1 MTEVKQENVKVD
13 MIVYWVLLGIGV
25 ILAIIGF
32 SLNILPLGIVGAVI
46 PGIFGLLRAWIT
58 LWNSDTSGLMKLI
71 FTIWFVALWVIL
83 GIPIAFVKAI
93 QATSA
98 YAKEKKAEKN
108 NT

>member
-1 MTEVKQENVKVD
+1 MTEIKKENVKVD

-46 PGIFGLLRAWIT
+46 PGIFGLLRAWLT
-58 LWNSDTSGLMKLI
+58 LWNSDTGALMKFIL
-71 FTIWFVALWVIL
+71 TIWFVALWVVL

-93 QATSA
+93 KATST
-98 YAKEKKAEKN
+98 YIKEKKSEQN
-108 NT
+108 GI